1 MSHFYKDFHK
11 RKVLNMSRLKI
22 ATPNRAQLTVEQLY
36 KDLERRIIASPP
48 GLCPVD
54 LQLSFLRMCH
64 AQTCGKC
71 TPCRVGLG
79 QLAHLMEDVL
89 EGHAG
94 LKTLDLIR
102 DTAQDIMD
110 SADCALG
117 YEAARMVL
125 SGLEGCLEDY
135 KYHIEHGKCSYHIT
149 QPVPCVA
156 LCPAGVDIPGYVAL
170 VGEKRYAD
178 AVKLI
183 RKDNPF
189 PTACAL
195 ICEHPCEARCRR
207 NMIDSS
213 VNIRGLKRMAVD
225 HARANTVPVPEKA
238 ESTGKRIAVI
248 GGGPGG
254 LSAAYYLELMGHH
267 CVVYEEKSRLGGM
280 LRYGIPN
287 YRFPRERLDEDIEVI
302 LSTGVEVQLNTRIGN
317 EEGGIPFEQLHRE
330 YDVVYV
336 AIGAHTDK
344 KIGIEGEDSKGV
356 ISAVEM
362 LRRIGDEDMPDFAG
376 KNVVVVGGGNVAMDC
391 TRSAIRL
398 GAKKVGIAYRRRQSD
413 MTALPEE
420 VEGAIA
426 EGAELYSLKAPHH
439 IEADAEGNVTALWV
453 EPQIIGK
460 IDAWGR
466 ARPQHADVPLM
477 RIPCDI
483 VVVAIGQGIETRHF
497 EEAGIAVKRGT
508 LSAMS
513 DSEVKDLPGVFAG
526 GDCVTGPATVI
537 RAIAAGKV
545 AAANI
550 DEYLGFHHV
559 IPCDVEIP
567 AVRYE
572 DKEPCGRIQLGEKEA
587 GERKQNFD
595 AFECGMTEQE
605 ACQEAGRCL
614 RCDKYGYGSFKGGR
628 AAIW

>member
-1 MSHFYKDFHK
+1 
-11 RKVLNMSRLKI
+11 MSRLKI
-22 ATPNRAQLTVEQLY
+22 ATPNEAQLTVERLY

-54 LQLSFLRMCH
+54 LQLSFLKMCH

-79 QLAHLMEDVL
+79 QLANLIEDVL
-89 EGHAG
+89 EGRAT
-94 LKTLDLIR
+94 LKTLDLMKQ
-102 DTAQDIMD
+102 TAQDIAE

-125 SGLEGCLEDY
+125 SGLEGFQEDY
-135 KYHIEHGKCSYHIT
+135 RHHIKTGKCSCHIT

-156 LCPAGVDIPGYVAL
+156 LCPAGVDIPGYIAL
-170 VGEKRYAD
+170 VGEKRYED

-207 NMIDSS
+207 NMIDSAI
-213 VNIRGLKRMAVD
+213 NIRGLKRMAVD
-225 HARANTVPVPEKA
+225 NARANTVPTPAKA
-238 ESTGKRIAVI
+238 ESTGKRIAIV

-267 CVVYEEKSRLGGM
+267 CVVFEEKSKLGGM

-287 YRFPRERLDEDIEVI
+287 YRFPRERLDEDIETI
-302 LSTGVEVQLNTRIGN
+302 LSTGVEVKLNTRIGKG
-317 EEGGIPFEQLHRE
+317 EGEIPFETLRHE
-330 YDVVYV
+330 FDAVYI

-356 ISAVEM
+356 MSAVEM
-362 LRRIGDEDMPDFAG
+362 LRHIGEENMPDFKD

-398 GAKKVGIAYRRRQSD
+398 GAKKVTIAYRRRQSD

-420 VEGAIA
+420 VEGAVA
-426 EGAELYSLKAPHH
+426 EGAELYSLKAPHR
-439 IEADAEGNVTALWV
+439 IEADENGNVVALWV

-466 ARPQHADVPLM
+466 ARAVHADVPLV
-477 RIPCDI
+477 RISCDV

-513 DSEVKDLPGVFAG
+513 DSEVKDVPGVFAG

-550 DEYLGFHHV
+550 DEYLGYHHV

-567 AVRYE
+567 PVRYE
-572 DKEPCGRIQLGEKEA
+572 DKEPCGRIQLTELEA
-587 GERKQNFD
+587 CERKQSFD

-614 RCDKYGYGSFKGGR
+614 RCDKYGYGSLKGGR

>member
-1 MSHFYKDFHK
+1 
-11 RKVLNMSRLKI
+11 
-22 ATPNRAQLTVEQLY
+22 
-36 KDLERRIIASPP
+36 
-48 GLCPVD
+48 
-54 LQLSFLRMCH
+54 
-64 AQTCGKC
+64 
-71 TPCRVGLG
+71 
-79 QLAHLMEDVL
+79 
-89 EGHAG
+89 
-94 LKTLDLIR
+94 
-102 DTAQDIMD
+102 
-110 SADCALG
+110 
-117 YEAARMVL
+117 
-125 SGLEGCLEDY
+125 
-135 KYHIEHGKCSYHIT
+135 
-149 QPVPCVA
+149 
-156 LCPAGVDIPGYVAL
+156 
-170 VGEKRYAD
+170 
-178 AVKLI
+178 
-183 RKDNPF
+183 
-189 PTACAL
+189 
-195 ICEHPCEARCRR
+195 
-207 NMIDSS
+207 
-213 VNIRGLKRMAVD
+213 
-225 HARANTVPVPEKA
+225 
-238 ESTGKRIAVI
+238 
-248 GGGPGG
+248 
-254 LSAAYYLELMGHH
+254 
-267 CVVYEEKSRLGGM
+267 M

-287 YRFPRERLDEDIEVI
+287 YRFPRERLEEDIHAI
-302 LSTGVEVQLNTRIGN
+302 LSTGVEVHLNTRIGN
-317 EEGGIPFEQLHRE
+317 GEGEISFEQLYRE
-330 YDVVYV
+330 YDAVYV

-344 KIGIEGEDSKGV
+344 KIGIAGEDSKGV

-362 LRRIGDEDMPDFAG
+362 LRRIGDEDMPDFQG
-376 KNVVVVGGGNVAMDC
+376 KDVVIVGGGNVAMDC

-439 IEADAEGNVTALWV
+439 IEADEEGNVTALWV

-466 ARPQHADVPLM
+466 ARPQHAEVPLM

-483 VVVAIGQGIETRHF
+483 VVVAVGQGIETRHF
-497 EEAGIAVKRGT
+497 EESGIAVKRGT

-550 DEYLGFHHV
+550 DEYLGFHHI

-587 GERKQNFD
+587 GERKQNFE

>member
-1 MSHFYKDFHK
+1 
-11 RKVLNMSRLKI
+11 MSRLKI
-22 ATPNRAQLTVEQLY
+22 STPNKAQLTVERLY
-36 KDLERRIIASPP
+36 KDLERHIVASPP
-48 GLCPVD
+48 GLCPID
-54 LQLSFLRMCH
+54 LQLSFLKTCH

-71 TPCRVGLG
+71 IPCRVGLS
-79 QLAHLMEDVL
+79 QLTNLLEDVL
-89 EGHAG
+89 ENRAD
-94 LKTLDLIR
+94 LKTLDLIEE
-102 DTAQDIMD
+102 TANNITD
-110 SADCALG
+110 SADCAIG
-117 YEAARMVL
+117 YEAAHMVL
-125 SGLEGCLEDY
+125 AGLEGFREDY
-135 KYHIEHGKCSYHIT
+135 LYHIEHGKCSYSIT

-156 LCPAGVDIPGYVAL
+156 LCPAGVDIPGYIAL
-170 VGEKRYAD
+170 VREGRYAD

-225 HARANTVPVPEKA
+225 NARANQVPVPCKEA
-238 ESTGKRIAVI
+238 STGKKIAIV

-267 CVVYEEKSRLGGM
+267 AVVFEAKTKLGGM

-287 YRFPRERLDEDIEVI
+287 YRFPRERLNEDIEAI
-302 LSTGVEVQLNTRIGN
+302 LSTGVEVHTGVTVGN
-317 EEGGIPFEQLHRE
+317 ETDDISLEQLRKE
-330 YDVVYV
+330 YDAVYI

-344 KIGIEGEDSKGV
+344 KIGIEGEESGGV

-362 LRRIGDEDMPDFAG
+362 LGNIGDDNPPDFSG
-376 KNVVVVGGGNVAMDC
+376 KRVVVVGGGNVAMDC

-398 GAKKVGIAYRRRQSD
+398 GAASVGIAYRRRQDD

-426 EGAELYSLKAPHH
+426 EGAELYSLKAPCR
-439 IEADAEGNVTALWV
+439 IEADENGNVTAIWV
-453 EPQIIGK
+453 EPQIIGP

-466 ARPQHADVPLM
+466 ARPLKAEVELL

-483 VVVAIGQGIETRHF
+483 VVVAIGQGIESRHF
-497 EEAGIAVKRGT
+497 EESGVPVKRGA
-508 LSAMS
+508 LDAK
-513 DSEVKDLPGVFAG
+513 SESGFRDIPGVFAG

-550 DEYLGFHHV
+550 DEYLGYHHM
-559 IPCDVEIP
+559 ISCDVEIP
-567 AVRYE
+567 QVRYE
-572 DKEPCGRIQLGEKEA
+572 NQTPCGRINLREREA
-587 GERKQNFD
+587 SERKHDFD
-595 AFECGMTEQE
+595 AIECSMTKQE
-605 ACQEAGRCL
+605 AEQEAGRCL
-614 RCDKYGYGSFKGGR
+614 RCDHFGYGNLKGGR